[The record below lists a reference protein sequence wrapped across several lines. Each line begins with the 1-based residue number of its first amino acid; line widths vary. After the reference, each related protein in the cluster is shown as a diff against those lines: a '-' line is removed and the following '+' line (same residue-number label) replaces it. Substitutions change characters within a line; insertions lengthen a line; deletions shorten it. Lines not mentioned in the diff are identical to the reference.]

1 MAHFYFLSL
10 LLQDLTGAV
19 SGTFSLYK
27 KRYLSVML
35 LKAVYPYAAKMNSIT
50 QSLQKTYYYK
60 ATTKSK
66 PQLILNPKRRAKR
79 QKIKYNLL

>member
-1 MAHFYFLSL
+1 
-10 LLQDLTGAV
+10 
-19 SGTFSLYK
+19 
-27 KRYLSVML
+27 ML